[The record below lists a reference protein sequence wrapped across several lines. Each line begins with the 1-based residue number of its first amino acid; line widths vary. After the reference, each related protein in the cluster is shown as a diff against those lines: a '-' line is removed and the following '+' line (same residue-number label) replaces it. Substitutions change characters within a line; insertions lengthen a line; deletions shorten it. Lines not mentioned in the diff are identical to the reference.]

1 MGKAIWVAAMLGCA
15 VLAQPACAQTAST
28 PTRDGV
34 YRGTLVCGNLILLR
48 SRPRSAVE
56 LTIAGRDVKFSRPVV
71 EKGAALGTETG
82 TGTLD
87 GDKIAL
93 AGSWKGDKLGFESS
107 YTGTFVRRASLKLA
121 GTQTWTQ
128 NGKTTSRNCTGS
140 AKRSIGFF
148 RRKAG

>member
-1 MGKAIWVAAMLGCA
+1 MNKAIWLAAMLGCA
-15 VLAQPACAQTAST
+15 ALAQTASAQTATT

-34 YRGTLVCGNLILLR
+34 YRGTLVCGGMLTMR

-56 LTIAGRDVKFSRPVV
+56 LTISGRDVKFSRPVV
-71 EKGAALGTETG
+71 EKDATIGTETG
-82 TGTLD
+82 AGTLD
-87 GDKIAL
+87 GDKVAL
-93 AGSWKGDKLGFESS
+93 TGAWKSDKAGFESS
-107 YTGTFVRRASLKLA
+107 YTGTFVRRASLKLT

-128 NGKTTSRNCTGS
+128 DGKTTRRNCSGS